1 MLTQRKL
8 EQKNQDNEILQDNLK
23 AAVHRESQRER
34 ERERE
39 GGGRE
44 GGGREGG
51 REGGTA
57 PFSCKGYLNLNLS
70 TN

>member
-44 GGGREGG
+44 GREGG
-51 REGGTA
+51 REGGGRDGT
-57 PFSCKGYLNLNLS
+57 FQL
-70 TN
+70 